1 MTEGGH
7 MTSTEQT
14 LTDERADIL
23 ELLTTQRGF
32 LRHTVQNLTDEQ
44 ARLRPTESELCLG
57 GLIKHVTQVER
68 NWADFTLNGPAF
80 RAYDEAAFAQHA
92 AGFRMEDDETLAG
105 LLEDYAKTAART
117 DEIVATLPD
126 LDVSHELPSA
136 PWQEPG
142 KFWSAR
148 RALIHIAA
156 ETAQHAGHAD
166 IIRETIDGQK
176 TMG

>member
-1 MTEGGH
+1 MTN
-7 MTSTEQT
+7 TEQS
-14 LTDERADIL
+14 LTGERADIL
-23 ELLTTQRGF
+23 ELLTAHRGF
-32 LRHTVQNLTDEQ
+32 LRHTVQKLTDEQ
-44 ARLRPTESELCLG
+44 ARLRPTKSELCLG

-68 NWADFTLNGPAF
+68 GWADFIRNGRAF
-80 RAYDEAAFAQHA
+80 VAFDEAAFAKHA
-92 AGFRMEDDETLAG
+92 AGFQVEADETLEG
-105 LLEDYAKTAART
+105 LLTEYAKVAAET

-142 KFWSAR
+142 KRWSAR
-148 RALIHIAA
+148 RVLLHIAA

-166 IIRETIDGQK
+166 IIRETLDGQK